1 MLRTGAEHM
10 FTGETGAVTYLFVLL
25 LLSLSCVCRAVSA
38 RREGGRK
45 ELGALSAGLLLFVG
59 ARALGLFT
67 MRSAGEN
74 LSLFAAV
81 AGLAGLYL
89 MITSIVSGRRKGDY
103 SPLSRT
109 VLGGGLIAGAAL
121 GGAALVLL
129 PDSVTGPA
137 ALKTGHI
144 FAAAVP
150 AGLITGMLIEKGRRS
165 AGGWSAVRSAGGF
178 FIGSAAAVFL
188 SAAAVVAT
196 IGWAGFPGG
205 GTFVLQLGALLDVA
219 GMFLFL
225 AWLTLE
231 PAGRRQ
237 PGAIDEAAAG
247 DALPEDAEEEIRP
260 GLRVMEISRAVV
272 TGQRETEV
280 YRDIAASICDE
291 TGADFVVVRASSEG
305 DERFEVKGFSAEGYE
320 SVSPAFSLSLTRDRL
335 ESHSG
340 IGRDGSNVLV
350 LDEKALGED
359 REAFVPSMFL
369 DVKGSVAVMPVG
381 VAGMER
387 AVVIAGFFRDGL
399 PAAVHEVFEAY
410 GMNIMQIVEREVWSG
425 RTRKREKDLALCKEE
440 LESVNQMK
448 SNFLS
453 IVSHELRTPLTSVKA
468 YTETLMD
475 NVESVETD
483 TVRDFLK
490 VMGEENDR
498 VISLVDNIL
507 NYSCMENGH
516 LKVEKAEC
524 DLGELIEEVH
534 AGLENRMLTER
545 VNSEI
550 KLPRGKVVVDADRE
564 LIRQMLTNLM
574 SNAIKFTPEGGR
586 VTVVLEEEASAARIV
601 VQDTGKGIPEDQLEK
616 IFERFHQ
623 VDASDTREHGGSG
636 LGLAICKNIVE
647 WHDGRIWVEN
657 VKEAGAKFTVMIP
670 MKDIIVRHAI
680 SSGFIG
686 SVRFERE
693 RFLTLLVEMLSGFL
707 QARKSSIMLFD
718 PRDRTLQVVAAK
730 GLDPEFVQ
738 NSRVE
743 VGDRIS
749 GKVFAEEEALH
760 VFDIEN
766 DSKVSRSNNTAYYW
780 TKSFISVPLRDG
792 NDVIGVLNV
801 ADHVDNR
808 GFTEADR
815 EILESLGPVISGM
828 VKKLDAYET
837 VSSNFEKLK
846 DAMKSI
852 LHIREVWGARNMLNF
867 TIIAM
872 SVARRLN
879 LDEKSLTALRM
890 GMSMYDLGMMKI
902 PRSLRVKKE
911 SLTEKEWDKLRE
923 HPDLGY
929 ALVSPMGL
937 DERIMKMVRGHHEH
951 FDGSGYPAGLMKDEI
966 PIEARILN
974 VVDSFRA
981 LITPGPYRR
990 CFSIDEAKNEII
1002 QGSGKRFDPKVVG
1015 AFVKALHDL
1024 GARDDRC
1031 ELVLDAVERELEEKK
1046 LENEETTETETT
1058 ETTQETV
1065 KEGV

>member
-1 MLRTGAEHM
+1 ML
-10 FTGETGAVTYLFVLL
+10 
-25 LLSLSCVCRAVSA
+25 
-38 RREGGRK
+38 
-45 ELGALSAGLLLFVG
+45 
-59 ARALGLFT
+59 
-67 MRSAGEN
+67 N
-74 LSLFAAV
+74 
-81 AGLAGLYL
+81 
-89 MITSIVSGRRKGDY
+89 
-103 SPLSRT
+103 
-109 VLGGGLIAGAAL
+109 
-121 GGAALVLL
+121 
-129 PDSVTGPA
+129 
-137 ALKTGHI
+137 
-144 FAAAVP
+144 
-150 AGLITGMLIEKGRRS
+150 
-165 AGGWSAVRSAGGF
+165 
-178 FIGSAAAVFL
+178 
-188 SAAAVVAT
+188 
-196 IGWAGFPGG
+196 
-205 GTFVLQLGALLDVA
+205 
-219 GMFLFL
+219 
-225 AWLTLE
+225 
-231 PAGRRQ
+231 
-237 PGAIDEAAAG
+237 
-247 DALPEDAEEEIRP
+247 
-260 GLRVMEISRAVV
+260 
-272 TGQRETEV
+272 
-280 YRDIAASICDE
+280 
-291 TGADFVVVRASSEG
+291 
-305 DERFEVKGFSAEGYE
+305 
-320 SVSPAFSLSLTRDRL
+320 
-335 ESHSG
+335 
-340 IGRDGSNVLV
+340 
-350 LDEKALGED
+350 
-359 REAFVPSMFL
+359 
-369 DVKGSVAVMPVG
+369 
-381 VAGMER
+381 
-387 AVVIAGFFRDGL
+387 
-399 PAAVHEVFEAY
+399 
-410 GMNIMQIVEREVWSG
+410 
-425 RTRKREKDLALCKEE
+425 
-440 LESVNQMK
+440 
-448 SNFLS
+448 
-453 IVSHELRTPLTSVKA
+453 
-468 YTETLMD
+468 
-475 NVESVETD
+475 
-483 TVRDFLK
+483 
-490 VMGEENDR
+490 
-498 VISLVDNIL
+498 
-507 NYSCMENGH
+507 
-516 LKVEKAEC
+516 
-524 DLGELIEEVH
+524 
-534 AGLENRMLTER
+534 
-545 VNSEI
+545 
-550 KLPRGKVVVDADRE
+550 
-564 LIRQMLTNLM
+564 NLM
-574 SNAIKFTPEGGR
+574 SNAIKFTPEGGL
-586 VTVVLEEEASAARIV
+586 VTIVLEEEASAARIV

-636 LGLAICKNIVE
+636 LGLAICKNIAE
-647 WHDGRIWVEN
+647 WHDGSIWVEN

-718 PRDRTLQVVAAK
+718 PRDRTLQVIAAK

-828 VKKLDAYET
+828 VKKLGAYET

-852 LHIREVWGARNMLNF
+852 LHIREVWGARNMMNF
-867 TIIAM
+867 TMIAM

-937 DERIMKMVRGHHEH
+937 DERIMKMVRNHHEH
-951 FDGSGYPAGLMKDEI
+951 FDGSGYPSGLMKDEI

-1024 GARDDRC
+1024 GAREDRC
-1031 ELVLDAVERELEEKK
+1031 ELVLDAVERELEDKK
-1046 LENEETTETETT
+1046 MENEEARAKEKREETEV
-1058 ETTQETV
+1058 TQETV

>member
-1 MLRTGAEHM
+1 MLRTGAEYM
-10 FTGETGAVTYLFVLL
+10 FTGESGSVTYLFVLL
-25 LLSLSCVCRAVSA
+25 LLSLSCICRAIAA

-45 ELGALSAGLLLFVG
+45 ELGALSSGLALFVA
-59 ARALGLFT
+59 ARVFGLYS
-67 MRSAGEN
+67 MRAGSEA

-81 AGLAGLYL
+81 SGLFGLYL
-89 MITSIVSGRRKGDY
+89 MMTSIVSGRRKGDY
-103 SPLSRT
+103 SPIRKT
-109 VLGGGLIAGAAL
+109 VIGAGLIAGVVL
-121 GGAALVLL
+121 GGAGLL
-129 PDSVTGPA
+129 LRPISITGPA
-137 ALKTGHI
+137 AVATGHM

-150 AGLITGMLIEKGRRS
+150 AGLIAGMLIDKRRRS
-165 AGGWSAVRSAGGF
+165 SGGWPAVRAAGGF
-178 FIGSAAAVFL
+178 FLGAASAILL
-188 SAAAVVAT
+188 SAAAVVSALAWS
-196 IGWAGFPGG
+196 GLGG
-205 GTFVLQLGALLDVA
+205 SGTFTFQFGALLDVA

-231 PAGRRQ
+231 PAGRRV
-237 PGAIDEAAAG
+237 ADEAPAA
-247 DALPEDAEEEIRP
+247 DAPAPVTP
-260 GLRVMEISRAVV
+260 GVKVLEISRSVV
-272 TGQRETEV
+272 DGKRDIDV
-280 YRDIAASICDE
+280 YREIAESICEE
-291 TGADFVVVRASSEG
+291 TGANFVVIRASGEG
-305 DERFEVKGFSAEGYE
+305 DERLEVKGFYAEENE
-320 SVSPAFSLSLTRDRL
+320 SRSPSFAMSLTRERL
-335 ESHSG
+335 AEYCVDTG
-340 IGRDGSNVLV
+340 TEDGVFV
-350 LDEKALGED
+350 LDAKTLGED
-359 REAFVPSMFL
+359 RAAFVPSSL
-369 DVKGSVAVMPVG
+369 ADVKGSVAVMPVRE
-381 VAGMER
+381 ADDDR
-387 AVVIAGFFRDGL
+387 AVVVAGFFRDGL
-399 PAAVHEVFEAY
+399 PAIVPEVLKAY
-410 GMNIMQIVEREVWSG
+410 GTNVMQIAGRETWSD
-425 RTRKREKDLALCKEE
+425 RTRKREKELALCKEE

-475 NVESVETD
+475 NVETIESD

-498 VISLVDNIL
+498 VITLVDNIL
-507 NYSCMENGH
+507 NYSCMESGH

-524 DLGELIEEVH
+524 DIGELIEEVH
-534 AGLENRMLTER
+534 AGLENRMLTGR
-545 VNSEI
+545 VNSDV

-564 LIRQMLTNLM
+564 LIRQMLNNLI

-601 VQDTGKGIPEDQLEK
+601 VQDTGRGIPEDQLEK

-647 WHDGRIWVEN
+647 WHDGNIWVEN
-657 VKEAGAKFTVMIP
+657 VKEAGAKFTVMLP
-670 MKDIIVRHAI
+670 MKDIIVRHAV

-693 RFLTLLVEMLSGFL
+693 RFLTLLTEMLSGFL
-707 QARKSSIMLFD
+707 QARKASIMLFD
-718 PRDRTLQVVAAK
+718 PRDRTLQVIAAK

-738 NSRVE
+738 NTRIE
-743 VGDRIS
+743 VGERIA

-760 VFDIEN
+760 VFDIER
-766 DSKVSRSNNTAYYW
+766 DSKVSRSNNTAFYW

-792 NDVIGVLNV
+792 DDVIGVLNV

-808 GFTEADR
+808 GFTDADR

-852 LHIREVWGARNMLNF
+852 LHIREIWGSKNMLNF
-867 TIIAM
+867 TMIAM

-902 PRSLRVKKE
+902 PRSLRMKKE
-911 SLTEKEWDKLRE
+911 SLSEKEWEKLRE

-929 ALVSPMGL
+929 SLVSPMGL
-937 DERIMKMVRGHHEH
+937 DERIMKMVRNHHEH
-951 FDGSGYPAGLMKDEI
+951 FDGSGYPAGLIKDEI
-966 PIEARILN
+966 PVEARILN

-981 LITPGPYRR
+981 LISPGPYRR

-1002 QGSGKRFDPKVVG
+1002 QGAGTLFDPKVVG
-1015 AFVKALHDL
+1015 AFVKSLHDL

-1031 ELVLDAVERELEEKK
+1031 ELVLEAVEKELEEKA
-1046 LENEETTETETT
+1046 LEHEGEEAIDKEEIKETE
-1058 ETTQETV
+1058 EELETV
-1065 KEGV
+1065 KEGS